1 MSTDLKVGDRKSLNR
16 QTFLHNGIFVF
27 QGQSVEVKEFGAD
40 GVTVQYIDR
49 EGNPHLLT
57 GVLPEEL
64 VEP

>member
-1 MSTDLKVGDRKSLNR
+1 MSADLKIGDRKSLNR
-16 QTFLHNGIFVF
+16 PTFLHNGIFVF
-27 QGQSVEVKEFGAD
+27 QGQSVEIKELGAG

-57 GVLPEEL
+57 GVQPDEL